1 MPQGSKHSAIKVKPA
16 KASNTY
22 ATSQK
27 TAAKPAETM
36 ASAMPSISMQKPW
49 KDFVKTS
56 GGIVDQ
62 QRQHATQFFTDQTEK
77 ASTHMMNNM
86 NDFSSLYR
94 DMTAATQQYCQTWTK
109 GCEEL
114 SRSYMSF
121 CQSLTQDC
129 MSAFKTTL
137 SARTV
142 QDAVSSQNE
151 FLRAQCEKIV
161 SETTRMGEQLAKTAS
176 EAAEPVQSQW
186 STMTAKMTPSNTTS
200 RAA

>member
-1 MPQGSKHSAIKVKPA
+1 
-16 KASNTY
+16 
-22 ATSQK
+22 
-27 TAAKPAETM
+27 
-36 ASAMPSISMQKPW
+36 
-49 KDFVKTS
+49 
-56 GGIVDQ
+56 
-62 QRQHATQFFTDQTEK
+62 
-77 ASTHMMNNM
+77 
-86 NDFSSLYR
+86 
-94 DMTAATQQYCQTWTK
+94 
-109 GCEEL
+109 
-114 SRSYMSF
+114 
-121 CQSLTQDC
+121 